1 MCVNNISF
9 MVSLGQGIKFT
20 TIEHMKD
27 WRARTLIKGIDTITS
42 VSNNHSMIIDN
53 TFIDNEFEV
62 LQSDIQDMQI
72 TLNIAATSTR

>member
-20 TIEHMKD
+20 KIEHMKD
-27 WRARTLIKGIDTITS
+27 WRAGTLINGIDTITS

-62 LQSDIQDMQI
+62 LHPKLGDIC
-72 TLNIAATSTR
+72 TNISQYDPS